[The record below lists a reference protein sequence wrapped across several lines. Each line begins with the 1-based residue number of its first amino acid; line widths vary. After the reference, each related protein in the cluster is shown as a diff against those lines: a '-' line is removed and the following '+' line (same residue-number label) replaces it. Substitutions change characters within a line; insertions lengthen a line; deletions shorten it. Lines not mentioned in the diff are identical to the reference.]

1 MTRKIV
7 QSAERQLSIAKAR
20 IEQLET
26 ENHELRL
33 ALSKPTLQDKKL
45 LAVQKSTPCMRKGSC
60 GSEYSR

>member
-7 QSAERQLSIAKAR
+7 QSAEHQLLTARAR

-26 ENHELRL
+26 ENRELRL
-33 ALSKPTLQDKKL
+33 ALGKPTLQDKKQ
-45 LAVQKSTPCMRKGSC
+45 LAVKTSTPCLRKGSC

>member
-7 QSAERQLSIAKAR
+7 QSAERQLLIARAR

-33 ALSKPTLQDKKL
+33 ALRNPTLQNKKH
-45 LAVQKSTPCMRKGSC
+45 LAVQKPKLCLRKGSC
-60 GSEYSR
+60 SSEYSR

>member
-7 QSAERQLSIAKAR
+7 QSAERQLSIARAR

-26 ENHELRL
+26 ENQELRL
-33 ALSKPTLQDKKL
+33 ALSNPTLQNKKH
-45 LAVQKSTPCMRKGSC
+45 LAVQKSKLCLRKGPC